1 MFPDWAV
8 HLSLCA
14 PGLRS
19 EFEHIALVAFAR
31 DGIHQLPRIR
41 RIGFGDVAVESCL
54 LHRGRAA
61 EGARA
66 ADAPAGG
73 GFPPAPWTR
82 PPPLRATRSMRGVRP
97 NSPVTT
103 TSTRLSRPRA

>member
-1 MFPDWAV
+1 MFPDRAV

-41 RIGFGDVAVESCL
+41 RIWFGDVAVESCL

-61 EGARA
+61 ETERHYGAQQESDNPSECRSLTTDHKTSALSLQFRNRRA
-66 ADAPAGG
+66 AGKNQVG
-73 GFPPAPWTR
+73 PP
-82 PPPLRATRSMRGVRP
+82 GK
-97 NSPVTT
+97 
-103 TSTRLSRPRA
+103 